1 MNIKEIVLEKI
12 KATGADGLCG
22 YDCGCGGEDLFWC
35 AEPVPI
41 DCELARRVLIKD
53 HCNPED
59 CEACHI
65 SCDGYGEACITDA
78 KMYVPFKEGGQQ

>member
-1 MNIKEIVLEKI
+1 MNIQEIVLEKI

-22 YDCGCGGEDLFWC
+22 DDCGCGGEDLFWC

-41 DCELARRVLIKD
+41 DCQLARQVLIKD
-53 HCNPED
+53 HCKPED

-78 KMYVPFKEGGQQ
+78 KMYVPFK